1 MQSVW
6 TKLPMD
12 ICVQLRKIKVVL
24 FFATAIAAEVAIGQP
39 MECQLMREEILSQA
53 NQQRQQQQQQ
63 YQQSQQA
70 YAYSQLTPM
79 QQAQMSMYQGG
90 QQLGNAL
97 AAIGQPTLQEKIQIY
112 KQRCE

>member
-1 MQSVW
+1 
-6 TKLPMD
+6 MD
-12 ICVQLRKIKVVL
+12 ICVSVKSIKGLFAFGASVVMG
-24 FFATAIAAEVAIGQP
+24 VALGQP
-39 MECQLMREEILSQA
+39 LECQLMRDEILSQA
-53 NQQRQQQQQQ
+53 NQQRQQQQQQQ

-97 AAIGQPTLQEKIQIY
+97 ASIGQPTLQEKIQIY